1 MPRIYTILSSI
12 VILLSNYLVFPDS
25 SLAINVCIAS
35 ASNPTLI
42 EGQLYGCSVDLI
54 GRKRVTGLV
63 TVVPP
68 TLTKCVQGSTGYSVQ
83 ALKDA
88 GRNPVVFYVNGQA
101 MTTSLSLI
109 NFNINSGGTVTNN
122 NQYTVTAGKILSIQN
137 VTFTVKPGSRNCP
150 GQLYL
155 FSGNPVTTSSA
166 ILDVISQIVIASS
179 GSNSL
184 PISKNYFGG
193 LQVKSGNQLGISTE
207 TASTTCTIT
216 MSVTGFEY

>member
-216 MSVTGFEY
+216 MSLTGFEY

>member
-1 MPRIYTILSSI
+1 MPRVYSVLASILIS
-12 VILLSNYLVFPDS
+12 LSNYLAFPDS
-25 SLAINVCIAS
+25 SLAINDCIAS
-35 ASNPTLI
+35 ASNPSLI

-68 TLTKCVQGSTGYSVQ
+68 SLTKCVQGSTGYSVQ

-109 NFNINSGGTVTNN
+109 NFNINSGGTITNN
-122 NQYTVTAGKILSIQN
+122 NQYTVTSGKILSIQN

-150 GQLYL
+150 GQVYL
-155 FSGNPVTTSSA
+155 FSGNPVTVSSP
-166 ILDVISQIVIASS
+166 ILDVMSQIVIASS
-179 GSNSL
+179 GSNSI
-184 PISKNYFGG
+184 PVSKNYFGG
-193 LQVKSGNQLGISTE
+193 LQVQSGNQLGISTE